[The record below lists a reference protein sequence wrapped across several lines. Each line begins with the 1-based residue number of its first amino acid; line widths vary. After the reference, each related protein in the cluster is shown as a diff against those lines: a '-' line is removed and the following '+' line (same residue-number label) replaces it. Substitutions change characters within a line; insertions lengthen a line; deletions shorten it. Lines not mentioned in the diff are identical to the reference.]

1 LQRRLIRTETA
12 NFAFYAET
20 SDYTGQT
27 FQDRKLMSNSIWIS
41 ATVLDWEFSILS
53 DHFCPDGE
61 WKKAYSYWSH
71 AERTLS
77 TASTEFHL
85 IDVVTSLNRA
95 LKHRLK
101 TLADL
106 YSFKRIPIGD
116 NPDKVLEQLEY
127 FGIIRPLMLSL
138 LIGVRNTVE
147 HEYVSPPQSDRC
159 GDFVEFIWYFLRS
172 TDVLAGR
179 IVDSLQIK
187 FPGENDDYFC
197 LELRTGP
204 YNDWRYQIGGAIR
217 SSLVSVEQK
226 ANHFHVTLT
235 KQQTWLQEAEELR
248 KHGIEP
254 IHERELCRNLDDL
267 RFVGNITGPGNLL
280 RVITERFF
288 SVL

>member
-1 LQRRLIRTETA
+1 MA
-12 NFAFYAET
+12 NA
-20 SDYTGQT
+20 
-27 FQDRKLMSNSIWIS
+27 IWIS
-41 ATVLDWEFSILS
+41 ATVLDWEFSVLS
-53 DHFCPDGE
+53 DRICSDGE
-61 WKKAYSYWSH
+61 WKKAYSDWSH

-95 LKHRLK
+95 LTHRVK

-106 YSFKRIPIGD
+106 YSFKRIPIREK
-116 NPDKVLEQLEY
+116 PDKVLDQLEY
-127 FGIIRPLMLSL
+127 FGIIRPLMLNR

-147 HEYVSPPQSDRC
+147 HEYVSPPQSDKC
-159 GDFVEFIWYFLRS
+159 GEFVEFIWYFLRS
-172 TDVLAGR
+172 TDVLANR

-204 YNDWRYQIGGAIR
+204 SNKWRYEIGGAIR
-217 SSLVSVEQK
+217 SPLVSAEQK
-226 ANHFHVTLT
+226 ANHFRVALT

-254 IHERELCRNLDDL
+254 IPERELRRNLDDL
-267 RFVGNITGPGNLL
+267 NFVGNIVGSGNLL
-280 RVITERFF
+280 RVITEKFF